1 MARGSSAMEPQYAG
15 APVPIEDWIGAL
27 PARVPGAT
35 VDPGAWTSAPIVTL
49 RHVDHHI
56 AQVNIGRLAAPA
68 DSEQLAGFFA
78 QLEPVNA
85 AADGAPGFVW
95 RLQTEEG
102 NATAIVA
109 FEWDQGDSHGVLVN
123 MSVWESIEQL
133 AAFVYG
139 DLHRAVLRGRRAWF
153 QTVAEATTCL
163 WWVPAGHRPSTDE
176 AEERLMLLRQH
187 GPTPA
192 AFTFRQSFEP
202 TDSHGVAEYRPGR
215 PDWLCPA

>member
-1 MARGSSAMEPQYAG
+1 MA
-15 APVPIEDWIGAL
+15 
-27 PARVPGAT
+27 
-35 VDPGAWTSAPIVTL
+35 SAPIVTL
-49 RHVDHHI
+49 RPVDHHV
-56 AQVNIGRLAAPA
+56 AQVNIGRLVAPA

-78 QLEPVNA
+78 ALDRVNA

-102 NATAIVA
+102 NATSVVA

-153 QTVAEATTCL
+153 QAVAEATTCL

-176 AEERLMLLRQH
+176 AEDRLLLLRDH
-187 GPTPA
+187 GSTPA
-192 AFTFRQSFEP
+192 AFTFRHSFGP
-202 TDSHGVAEYRPGR
+202 PGNDGASGLRPGH
-215 PDWLCPA
+215 PDWFCRT

>member
-1 MARGSSAMEPQYAG
+1 MDVRTDRYAS
-15 APVPIEDWIGAL
+15 P
-27 PARVPGAT
+27 
-35 VDPGAWTSAPIVTL
+35 
-49 RHVDHHI
+49 VDHHI
-56 AQVNIGRLAAPA
+56 AQVNIGRLASPA

-78 QLEPVNA
+78 QLDPVNA
-85 AADGAPGFVW
+85 AADAAPGFVW

-139 DLHRAVLRGRRAWF
+139 DLHRA
-153 QTVAEATTCL
+153 E
-163 WWVPAGHRPSTDE
+163 E
-176 AEERLMLLRQH
+176 AEERLVLLRDR

-192 AFTFRQSFEP
+192 AFTFRHSFGP
-202 TDSHGVAEYRPGR
+202 PATDGR
-215 PDWLCPA
+215 PSNCRVAQSGSG